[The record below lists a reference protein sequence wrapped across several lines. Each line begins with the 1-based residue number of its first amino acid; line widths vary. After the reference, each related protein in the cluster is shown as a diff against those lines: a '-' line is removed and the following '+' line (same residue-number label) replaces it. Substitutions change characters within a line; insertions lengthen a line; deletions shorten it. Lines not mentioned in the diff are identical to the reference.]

1 MQPIRIR
8 TRPRLRMRDAL
19 ICGALLVGSLE
30 ASAQTGDPVAARVR
44 TRVPFPIPVAAG
56 SVTLDGAVTEAL
68 WETALKLELRYEV
81 RPGENIP
88 PPVRTE
94 LLLAHDDQ
102 NLFVAFKCYDDSPSS
117 IRARY
122 SDRDTMWNDDF
133 VGVVLDTFN
142 DERRAYEFFANPLGV
157 QGDMLMDDVSGNEDA
172 AWNAIWDSAGRIT
185 ETGYEVEFVIPFS
198 QLRFQT
204 TSGPQTWGLDG
215 IRSYPRRDRHHLTL
229 FPRIRGEN
237 SYLGQEEKVAGFSG
251 IRRGQNLEVIPTF
264 TALRSDGRRDF
275 PRGGLTNLRAEGDF
289 GVTTKWGITPNVTL
303 NGTINPDFSQVEA
316 DAVQLDVNNQFALFF
331 NETRP
336 FFLEGSDFFRSARLN
351 LLHTRQLVQPNGALK
366 ISGKTGRHAFGLF
379 SAQDG
384 TTTIILP
391 ESQRSR
397 TRVLEAD
404 TVATVGRYRFDVG
417 SNSTVGTMVTDR
429 RGAGYSNSVVAL
441 DSRHRF
447 SSADSVTALVAVSAT
462 QDAPSIAALTS
473 AGQRSDTAVDIQY
486 IHSVRNWN
494 GYANY
499 GNLGKDFRAD
509 LGFITQ
515 VDTRRWEVG
524 GGRTWHGDETR
535 AYDQIQING
544 NFDQT
549 EDEDGS
555 LVEREWEAFASISG
569 AWESFAQFGGGVRTR
584 VFNGVTFDQRF
595 QFAFVRLRPSRDVQ
609 IGGSVNWGDWIDFT
623 HTRAADQMSFR
634 PFVNLN
640 YGRHLAVRLSHI
652 YDVLDVAGGRL
663 FSAHVPEARIVY
675 QRDVR
680 TLFRAIIQYT
690 GVSRTAPLYAPR
702 VDGESRDLFAQL
714 LFSYKVNAQ
723 TALYLG
729 YVSGVS
735 GTDQFA
741 LTHANRTLFAKVS
754 YAWLR

>member
-1 MQPIRIR
+1 
-8 TRPRLRMRDAL
+8 MRYMRCSIVLAL
-19 ICGALLVGSLE
+19 VLTGLSDV
-30 ASAQTGDPVAARVR
+30 ASAESEQETTPTSTRLR
-44 TRVPFPIPVAAG
+44 TRVPFPIPAATG
-56 SVTLDGAVTEAL
+56 DITLDGAVTESL

-94 LLLAHDDQ
+94 LLLAHDDR
-102 NLFVAFKCYDDSPSS
+102 NLYVAFRCYDDTPSA

-122 SDRDTMWNDDF
+122 GDRDTMFNDDF

-157 QGDMLMDDVSGNEDA
+157 QGDMLMDDVSGNEDS
-172 AWNAIWDSAGRIT
+172 AWNAIWESAGRIT
-185 ETGYEVEFVIPFS
+185 ETGYEVEFVIPFT
-198 QLRFQT
+198 QLRFPA
-204 TSGPQTWGLDG
+204 TSGPQTWGIDG
-215 IRSYPRRDRHHLTL
+215 IRSYPRRDRHHITL

-237 SYLGQEEKVAGFSG
+237 SYLGQEEKISGFAGV
-251 IRRGQNLEVIPTF
+251 RRGQNLEIIPTV
-264 TALRSDGRRDF
+264 TALRTDGRAEF
-275 PRGGLTNLRAEGDF
+275 PRGRLTNLRAEGDF

-303 NGTINPDFSQVEA
+303 NATVNPDFSQVEA

-366 ISGKTGRHAFGLF
+366 VSGKTGRHAFGLF

-404 TVATVGRYRFDVG
+404 TLATVGRYRFDVG
-417 SNSTVGTMVTDR
+417 GNSTVGAMVTDR
-429 RGAGYSNSVVAL
+429 RGSGYFNNVVAV
-441 DSRHRF
+441 DTRHRF
-447 SSADSVTALVAVSAT
+447 SAADSITAIVALST
-462 QDAPSIAALTS
+462 SEDAPSIASLTS
-473 AGQRSDTAVDIQY
+473 AGQRHDTAIDMHY
-486 IHSVRNWN
+486 MHGVRNW
-494 GYANY
+494 YSYLNY
-499 GNLGKDFRAD
+499 GDLGKDFRAD

-524 GGRTWHGDETR
+524 GGRTWHGDETQF
-535 AYDQIQING
+535 YDQIQING
-544 NFDQT
+544 NFDQS
-549 EDEDGS
+549 EEQDRS
-555 LVEREWEAFASISG
+555 LIEREWEAYASISG
-569 AWESFAQFGGGVRTR
+569 AWESFAQFGGGVRRR

-595 QFAFVRLRPSRDVQ
+595 QSAFVRLRPSRDVL

-623 HTRAADQMSFR
+623 HTRAADQFSFR

-640 YGRHLAVRLSHI
+640 YGRHVSVRLSHI

-675 QRDVR
+675 QHDVR
-680 TLFRAIIQYT
+680 TLFRAIVQYT
-690 GVSRTAPLYAPR
+690 GIARAAPLYTAR
-702 VDGESRDLFAQL
+702 VPAASRDLFAQL

-723 TALYLG
+723 TALYFG

-741 LTHANRTLFAKVS
+741 MTHEKQTLFAKVS